1 MNNEYMDL
9 EIDHNHNSLQNL
21 IKDDIIYIFNSLY
34 FYIDLFVKKIKL
46 IFMNERLCCFI
57 NNKRKYIKINKDEDE
72 ESQKEDLMEVRNII
86 VNENEIKENKKIRK
100 TESLNNGM
108 DKLDKMD
115 IFIGYELKRRDT
127 YPLMNVDKNKY
138 YGHFL
143 FIDTLDI
150 KRGDDYL
157 FL

>member
-1 MNNEYMDL
+1 M
-9 EIDHNHNSLQNL
+9 
-21 IKDDIIYIFNSLY
+21 
-34 FYIDLFVKKIKL
+34 KKKL
-46 IFMNERLCCFI
+46 
-57 NNKRKYIKINKDEDE
+57 
-72 ESQKEDLMEVRNII
+72 V
-86 VNENEIKENKKIRK
+86 KENKKIRK